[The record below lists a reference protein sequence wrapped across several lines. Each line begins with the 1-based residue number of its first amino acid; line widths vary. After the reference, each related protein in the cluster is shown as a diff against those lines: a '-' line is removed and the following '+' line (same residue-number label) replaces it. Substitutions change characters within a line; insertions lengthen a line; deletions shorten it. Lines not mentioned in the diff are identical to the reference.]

1 MKNLGSYPV
10 YLIGSRR
17 TVKRVVL
24 DNNGKYFIKWYGQL
38 IEVVRGFSGYFRS
51 VEEY

>member
-1 MKNLGSYPV
+1 MKNIGSYPV
-10 YLIGSRR
+10 YLTGSNK

-24 DNNGKYFIKWYGQL
+24 KDNDKYFIKWYGQL

-51 VEEY
+51 LEAY